1 MTSTPRDIVSFWID
15 AGPDRWFAADPDFD
29 ALTRARFLDAHEDAA
44 RGDLPGWDASPE
56 GALALILLT
65 DQFPRNMFR
74 ATPRAFATD
83 ALAVRAAEKA
93 IARAFDRA
101 YRPPLRRFFYL
112 PFMHAE
118 NVVLQKR
125 CEALCAVSGD
135 AEGLQYAMAHREIIE
150 RFGRFPHRNPI
161 LGRLMTGEEQ
171 AFLDGGG
178 FSG

>member
-1 MTSTPRDIVSFWID
+1 MSEQARAIVDFWIA
-15 AGPDRWFAADPDFD
+15 AGPQRWFSADPDFD
-29 ALTRARFLDAHEDAA
+29 AGVTARFLPLHEAGA
-44 RGDLPGWDASPE
+44 RGDLPDWETTPTN
-56 GALALILLT
+56 ALALVLLL

-83 ALAVRAAEKA
+83 AQALRVAEGA

-101 YRPPLRRFFYL
+101 FQPPVRRFFYL

-118 NVVLQKR
+118 DVALQRR
-125 CEALCAVSGD
+125 CEALCGAAGDEEGVKYAV
-135 AEGLQYAMAHREIIE
+135 LHREIIE

-161 LGRLMTGEEQ
+161 LGRAMRPEEQ
-171 AFLDGGG
+171 AFLDAGG

>member
-1 MTSTPRDIVSFWID
+1 MIPAPHDIVSFWTD
-15 AGPDRWFAADPDFD
+15 AGPDRWFTADPDFD
-29 ALTRARFLDAHEDAA
+29 ALTRVRFLDAHEVAA
-44 RGDLPGWDASPE
+44 RGDLPDWDASPE

-83 ALAVRAAEKA
+83 ALAVRVAEKA
-93 IARAFDRA
+93 VARAFDRA

-125 CEALCAVSGD
+125 CEALCATSGD
-135 AEGLQYAMAHREIIE
+135 AEGLQYAIVHREIIE

-161 LGRLMTGEEQ
+161 LGRAMTGEEQ
-171 AFLDGGG
+171 AFLDDGG

>member
-1 MTSTPRDIVSFWID
+1 MIPTPGDIVAFWLE
-15 AGPDRWFAADPDFD
+15 AGPDRWFTADPDFD
-29 ALTRARFLDAHEDAA
+29 ALTRTRFLDAHEDAA
-44 RGDLPGWDASPE
+44 RNNLPGWDASPE

-83 ALAVRAAEKA
+83 ALAVRIAERA
-93 IARAFDRA
+93 VARAFDRA

-118 NVVLQKR
+118 SVVLQKR
-125 CEALCAVSGD
+125 CEALCAASQD
-135 AEGLQYAMAHREIIE
+135 AEGLQFATVHREIIE
-150 RFGRFPHRNPI
+150 KFGRFPHRNPI
-161 LGRLMTGEEQ
+161 LGRAMTGEEQ
-171 AFLDGGG
+171 AFLDEGG